1 MTTINDKG
9 KELYKQSFATNH
21 EITQENVVE
30 MVEAGR
36 TRWKVEN
43 ENNNT
48 LKTKGY
54 HLKHNFGHG
63 KKHLSSLLATMNLLA
78 FLVHTLL
85 EQMDSRYQLI
95 RAKLPIRKIFY
106 QHITTMTMYELFQNF
121 DALMNFMLDRLEN
134 GPRPPAYR
142 DSG

>member
-1 MTTINDKG
+1 M
-9 KELYKQSFATNH
+9 SM
-21 EITQENVVE
+21 EITQVNAVE

-54 HLKHNFGHG
+54 HLEHNFGHG

-95 RAKLPIRKIFY
+95 RTKLPTRKIGGNY
-106 QHITTMTMYELFQNF
+106 SEVIPIN
-121 DALMNFMLDRLEN
+121 
-134 GPRPPAYR
+134 
-142 DSG
+142 SGHCPL

>member
-1 MTTINDKG
+1 
-9 KELYKQSFATNH
+9 
-21 EITQENVVE
+21 
-30 MVEAGR
+30 
-36 TRWKVEN
+36 
-43 ENNNT
+43 
-48 LKTKGY
+48 
-54 HLKHNFGHG
+54 
-63 KKHLSSLLATMNLLA
+63 MNLLA

-134 GPRPPAYR
+134 GPRPPTYR